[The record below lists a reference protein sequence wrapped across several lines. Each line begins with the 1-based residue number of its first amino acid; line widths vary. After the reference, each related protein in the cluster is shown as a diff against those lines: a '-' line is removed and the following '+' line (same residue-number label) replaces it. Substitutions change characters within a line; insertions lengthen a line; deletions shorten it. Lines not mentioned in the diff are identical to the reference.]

1 MSSKKSKV
9 IKDKAASTKR
19 SSPTA
24 KSASTVGASTTL
36 ASGKGKNS
44 TTTAA
49 TDLPTAGY
57 LISCDVPTKQYIQ
70 HLNDKKSMDKKFILH
85 DLDSKHV
92 FVKLQARDEIER
104 EVKDWL
110 DENVYSAI
118 EKVGED
124 LDVS

>member
-9 IKDKAASTKR
+9 IKGKAASTKR

-44 TTTAA
+44 TTTA
-49 TDLPTAGY
+49 TDLPIAGY

-70 HLNDKKSMDKKFILH
+70 YLNDKKSMDKKFILH

>member
-1 MSSKKSKV
+1 MSSKKSRV
-9 IKDKAASTKR
+9 IKGKAASTKR

-44 TTTAA
+44 TTTA

-70 HLNDKKSMDKKFILH
+70 YLNDKKSMDKKFILH